1 MYQPHWT
8 DVALPLLKLLQQE
21 LHISI
26 AATRALPVFQKDAF
40 ALLSKSFWVLTGKI
54 SVGKYVRN
62 FHRCEGLSPRWT
74 QEWGEKWAPATFLS
88 FSLPSK
94 KNDVWFHL
102 RKSEVKSTSARHKSP
117 RGGRGGGLWIWDHI
131 MLCCC
136 LEGDHGMGSTDWFKK
151 KEMMTLELS

>member
-8 DVALPLLKLLQQE
+8 DVALPLLRLLQQE

-26 AATRALPVFQKDAF
+26 TATRALPVFQKDAF

-74 QEWGEKWAPATFLS
+74 QKWGEKWAPATFLS

-117 RGGRGGGLWIWDHI
+117 RGGGGGSEFGITCYVAVWKETTEWDPRI
-131 MLCCC
+131 
-136 LEGDHGMGSTDWFKK
+136 GFKK
-151 KEMMTLELS
+151 RKWRL

>member
-1 MYQPHWT
+1 MYQPHGT
-8 DVALPLLKLLQQE
+8 DVALPLLRLLQQE

-94 KNDVWFHL
+94 KKWCMVSSEEIRGKVHL
-102 RKSEVKSTSARHKSP
+102 CPAQITS
-117 RGGRGGGLWIWDHI
+117 GGRGGGSEFGITSCYVAVWKETTEWDPWIG
-131 MLCCC
+131 L
-136 LEGDHGMGSTDWFKK
+136 KK
-151 KEMMTLELS
+151 RKWWL